1 MALDFVKGIATGIV
15 SNNLRRV
22 AGNLPG
28 MLGNKKGNDTSNFTK
43 LNRPKSKHSVDVL
56 KFPIDVDSDP
66 GLGNHGHYMMFYINK
81 QDNAK
86 LAFGQKLKKDGKKGI
101 TDALKEGN
109 IPDVTNEIVSPA
121 QYAQVNI
128 TGEKVK
134 VKEVQYGLRANNDSI
149 GKNILNQ
156 SGDNSDK
163 AFEQMTGA
171 KAVKKSHVSKEA
183 QALHVKRMSTTR
195 LSGGIAMYMPANVQ
209 VSYGAKYSDQE
220 IGSMAERGADAIKA
234 FYDGDAGK
242 GVRTLL
248 DSDKT
253 LIENAGQFL
262 LTGIGNLPGFGGAKE
277 LESMKKGRIISNRME
292 LAFRGINKREFQ
304 YTFKMIPRNKIE
316 ADEIK
321 KIVHAFKVNML
332 PAFEG
337 GDLTGRS
344 FIVPNTFDIEYMY
357 NGKQNQFLHKIS
369 TCVLESMAVTYGGD
383 RYKTYTATT
392 DGAPPVETT
401 IALNVKEME
410 MITRERVEDGF

>member
-1 MALDFVKGIATGIV
+1 MALDFAKGIATGIV

-195 LSGGIAMYMPANVQ
+195 LSGGIAMYMPSNVQ
-209 VSYGAKYSDQE
+209 VSYGANYSDQE

-262 LTGIGNLPGFGGAKE
+262 LTGIGNLPGFGGA
-277 LESMKKGRIISNRME
+277 RIRSNE
-292 LAFRGINKREFQ
+292 KRKNNIQ
-304 YTFKMIPRNKIE
+304 SY
-316 ADEIK
+316 
-321 KIVHAFKVNML
+321 
-332 PAFEG
+332 G
-337 GDLTGRS
+337 
-344 FIVPNTFDIEYMY
+344 
-357 NGKQNQFLHKIS
+357 
-369 TCVLESMAVTYGGD
+369 TC
-383 RYKTYTATT
+383 
-392 DGAPPVETT
+392 
-401 IALNVKEME
+401 I
-410 MITRERVEDGF
+410 